1 MFLDTVWLKVIYEK
15 SNATEQH
22 QQTGCFVLCCPPPL
36 SSGACVLQLL
46 QVPGIGKLWA
56 LSEAKL
62 GH

>member
-22 QQTGCFVLCCPPPL
+22 QRTGCFVLSCPPPL

-56 LSEAKL
+56 LSETKL